1 MLYHVIYC
9 CLTNYPNPR
18 ALQQQTCII
27 SVSVSQES
35 MYSLH
40 ECLWLKVS
48 NKVAIKVSAPAAI
61 ISRLTRE
68 RVYFQAH
75 VHGCWR
81 ASGLFLCL
89 ARGIVSLLCGPLH
102 SATHSTTAGF
112 SWSKR
117 VKRES
122 KMDQSFCKLI
132 SEAASHHFWHI
143 SFVERKSVHPAHTWG
158 EGITVGV
165 NTMRW
170 TLLGATS
177 EAACHTGTFSNSWS
191 LVQSGQSWISLM
203 SFVLALKTALYMSV
217 TFGIYMRMEGT
228 LFANIYLPKRKA
240 KPGGFA
246 HCPPFFFNKED
257 FLCPKNKLLAK
268 HIARGVRDYFSWVI
282 GSKV

>member
-1 MLYHVIYC
+1 M
-9 CLTNYPNPR
+9 
-18 ALQQQTCII
+18 
-27 SVSVSQES
+27 SVSGSRSLIRSPSKCLLQLPSSQGSPGRES
-35 MYSLH
+35 
-40 ECLWLKVS
+40 
-48 NKVAIKVSAPAAI
+48 
-61 ISRLTRE
+61 ISKLTYMAVDGPQVFSCVWPE
-68 RVYFQAH
+68 
-75 VHGCWR
+75 
-81 ASGLFLCL
+81 ASFPCCVGL
-89 ARGIVSLLCGPLH
+89 
-102 SATHSTTAGF
+102 STVQLTAQQLDYLGAKE
-112 SWSKR
+112 W
-117 VKRES
+117 KRES

-143 SFVERKSVHPAHTWG
+143 LFVERKSVHPAHTWG

-170 TLLGATS
+170 TLLGATL

-203 SFVLALKTALYMSV
+203 SFVLALKTALYVSV

-246 HCPPFFFNKED
+246 HCPPFVFNKED
-257 FLCPKNKLLAK
+257 FLSPKNKLLAK